1 MDAHHD
7 AADLA
12 SWLRG
17 ARGQLTASGGRGAR
31 YAAGDVDAFL
41 SGLAAELDRGV
52 VPDPERMRTARF
64 RVTRLRSGYPEREVD
79 ELMRG
84 LERRL
89 GEASGTGVPVS
100 TGTEPVLAR
109 IRDAQF
115 RTTRRD
121 GYDEREVDDFLDDVV
136 EAPRPAGRP
145 SLAVHHRPAATWL
158 QQAGRRCPGRRD
170 LARPGRGLAPATVGG
185 AAVFAGTVTALGND
199 TVVPR
204 DVPTHQAAP
213 RRRIGPANAELIVLY
228 APTEERLASPRRAE
242 RRILCG
248 APRSRRHRP

>member
-7 AADLA
+7 AVDLA

-17 ARGQLTASGGRGAR
+17 ARGQLTAGGGRGAR

-41 SGLAAELDRGV
+41 SGVAAELDRGV

-79 ELMRG
+79 ELIRG

-100 TGTEPVLAR
+100 TGTEPMLAR
-109 IRDAQF
+109 IRNAQF

-136 EAPRPAGRP
+136 EALRRGQPTGPP
-145 SLAVHHRPAATWL
+145 SRFTTARL
-158 QQAGRRCPGRRD
+158 
-170 LARPGRGLAPATVGG
+170 RPGYNKHDVDALVGEIWPDRGVG
-185 AAVFAGTVTALGND
+185 
-199 TVVPR
+199 
-204 DVPTHQAAP
+204 
-213 RRRIGPANAELIVLY
+213 
-228 APTEERLASPRRAE
+228 
-242 RRILCG
+242 
-248 APRSRRHRP
+248 